1 MNYFLNSTPL
11 ETNLTANFTG
21 YKHSD
26 TNSSASL
33 SAVVGLSIANIL
45 AIFFGTLGN
54 SLVIVSIIINR
65 GMRSTT
71 NIFIASLA
79 GADVIV
85 TSTCMPL
92 FFVYNVLTWPAW
104 PYGKTGCRILSFL
117 VHMSVMASA
126 LSLLAIS
133 YDRFV
138 SVFFPMKRFITPP
151 RAKKIV
157 GVIWFVSPFLLLPS
171 LFHHDV
177 VSKGKKVAKCEESW
191 SSSKALHL
199 YQMYR
204 ISCYFLF
211 LLQISVLYFLI
222 GHRLYTRQQPG
233 EQTSQS
239 KAKDLLN
246 KRKIIKM
253 LFLVVAL
260 FALCWLPYMINKL
273 LNIFP
278 PRPGYVAP
286 DLFVFVGNFLGLLN
300 SVANPVVYAVLN
312 TKFRKAFKNAL
323 RCNCNYELEDR
334 RRNAS
339 IVSKQT
345 QLRQSESITLDRVH
359 RNSISVSDNQVVSFG
374 RVGTEKTMAEVKC
387 LSFTSIEQEAIFE
400 LSKFPTCSQS
410 RGFSG
415 RNPEKR
421 RVSFGGELFSSL
433 EKKDLE
439 ALTIKN
445 GSFNLMNETGN
456 CVNKEEQARHRCD
469 TDMSNLSPIQEKGH
483 INVSFEPDSYPT

>member
-151 RAKKIV
+151 RAKKDCWCHLVCVAVSSPSFIV
-157 GVIWFVSPFLLLPS
+157 PS
-171 LFHHDV
+171 
-177 VSKGKKVAKCEESW
+177 
-191 SSSKALHL
+191 
-199 YQMYR
+199 
-204 ISCYFLF
+204 
-211 LLQISVLYFLI
+211 
-222 GHRLYTRQQPG
+222 
-233 EQTSQS
+233 
-239 KAKDLLN
+239 
-246 KRKIIKM
+246 
-253 LFLVVAL
+253 
-260 FALCWLPYMINKL
+260 
-273 LNIFP
+273 
-278 PRPGYVAP
+278 
-286 DLFVFVGNFLGLLN
+286 
-300 SVANPVVYAVLN
+300 
-312 TKFRKAFKNAL
+312 
-323 RCNCNYELEDR
+323 
-334 RRNAS
+334 
-339 IVSKQT
+339 
-345 QLRQSESITLDRVH
+345 
-359 RNSISVSDNQVVSFG
+359 
-374 RVGTEKTMAEVKC
+374 
-387 LSFTSIEQEAIFE
+387 
-400 LSKFPTCSQS
+400 
-410 RGFSG
+410 
-415 RNPEKR
+415 
-421 RVSFGGELFSSL
+421 
-433 EKKDLE
+433 
-439 ALTIKN
+439 
-445 GSFNLMNETGN
+445 
-456 CVNKEEQARHRCD
+456 
-469 TDMSNLSPIQEKGH
+469 
-483 INVSFEPDSYPT
+483 